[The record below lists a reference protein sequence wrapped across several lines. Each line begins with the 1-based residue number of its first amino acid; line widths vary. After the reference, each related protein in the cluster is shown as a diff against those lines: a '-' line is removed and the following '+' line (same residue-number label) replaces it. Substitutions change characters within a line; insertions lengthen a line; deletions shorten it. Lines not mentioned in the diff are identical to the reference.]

1 MGSTKTKTKTNETA
15 TTTPTV
21 PDYAIGPIQNYYSD
35 VAAFGNGNMADYTTP
50 ANQAQLDAFARANSL
65 YNNGELSNAIGYT
78 TNILSRLG
86 GVAPATGSY
95 ATAPRAPS
103 VTDVAG
109 IGDRGVSQAKTG
121 TLGPAALAQAANA
134 GQASSVNLGGY
145 DASGY
150 DPSLVG
156 DLGQFMPN
164 GVERIAGQSLLDNLP
179 AYMNPYL
186 SQVVDTT
193 AADMDTQAGRIRAQ
207 QAADMARTGAFGGSR
222 SAILGAQTE
231 GELARARASTLSGLR
246 SDAFNTATGLSNL
259 DADRRQGAGM
269 FNAGAQNTL
278 DLARGQLG
286 AQGALA
292 NQGALNTAG
301 QFNAGARN
309 DAAAFGANALNQGQL
324 FNAGS
329 QNDFALQNAGFQ
341 QQANLQNAGAQ
352 NQYGLAQFDATN
364 SMNQFNAGALNDAA
378 AQQYGI
384 AGQNAQQNAQAANA
398 LASQVYGTQAD
409 LNQFNAGQANDLSQF
424 NANLDLNRYAQQLAA
439 ANQAGQLALGQGADN
454 RANIETQMS
463 LGDRL
468 WELQNQNSPLNQL
481 LIQAGLLDPGV
492 LDTLTGQTINSQGT
506 STSKQSGGLG
516 SSILG
521 GLFGLGSAAVGKYSD
536 RRLKANVTKLGEL
549 DDGLGVYEYDYVW
562 GEHDIGVMAD
572 EVAELRPWALGP
584 TVNGFATVNYGAL

>member
-35 VAAFGNGNMADYTTP
+35 VTAFGNGNMADYTTP
-50 ANQAQLDAFARANSL
+50 ANQTQLDALGRTNSL

-109 IGDRGVSQAKTG
+109 IGDRGVSQAQTG

-145 DASGY
+145 NASGY

-156 DLGQFMPN
+156 DLGRFMPN